1 MNKHFR
7 ILAALLTFSL
17 LISIHTVSL
26 AQPPTPPPLPPSA
39 GHGNAGNTPAGGGAP
54 IGNGTYILLTLAAA
68 YALRKVYVLRR
79 VTAEE

>member
-7 ILAALLTFSL
+7 ILAAFLTFAL

-39 GHGNAGNTPAGGGAP
+39 GHGNAGNTPAGGAP
-54 IGNGTYILLTLAAA
+54 IGNGTYILLTLAAV
-68 YALRKVYVLRR
+68 YALSKVYVVSR